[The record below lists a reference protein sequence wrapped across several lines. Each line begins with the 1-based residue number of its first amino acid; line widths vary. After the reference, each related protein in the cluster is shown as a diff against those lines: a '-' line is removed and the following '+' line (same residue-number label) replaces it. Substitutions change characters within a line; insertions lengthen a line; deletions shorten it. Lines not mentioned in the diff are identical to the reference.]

1 MAGTHRRNRVVAEI
15 TLAHIRQL
23 AATFGYPA
31 GETHVLSFL
40 NEGGHAYGMWMCMM
54 QAGEN
59 FIKSNFPRGLS
70 KSDSTQIRELT
81 ARADI
86 CFFPTY
92 PTTADGMSDPSKTLR
107 I

>member
-23 AATFGYPA
+23 AATFGCPA
-31 GETHVLSFL
+31 DEAHVLSFL
-40 NEGGHAYGMWMCMM
+40 NEDGYAYGMWMCMM

-59 FIKSNFPRGLS
+59 FIKSNFPTVLS
-70 KSDSTQIRELT
+70 KSDSTRIKEST

-86 CFFPTY
+86 RYFPTY
-92 PTTADGMSDPSKTLR
+92 PTMADGMSDLSKNLR

>member
-23 AATFGYPA
+23 AAAFGCPA
-31 GETHVLSFL
+31 DEAHVLSFL
-40 NEGGHAYGMWMCMM
+40 NEEGHAYEMWICMM

-59 FIKSNFPRGLS
+59 FIKSNFPRVLS
-70 KSDSTQIRELT
+70 DPVPIRESA

-86 CFFPTY
+86 SYFSAY
-92 PTTADGMSDPSKTLR
+92 PTTTDGMSELNHHLR